1 MVTHIDLWSHTRLTC
16 IAWKRGQFNKRT
28 AIILEYNLENVSR
41 NLLTCYFALENLQI
55 LSFYTSQ
62 HVDQSER
69 DISLNF
75 KFSDRYR
82 NKDKEWQ
89 IGNLKYFKEFTV
101 QYEGRMAWGGFSL
114 IVELWVEGQSY
125 TKKTKNCA
133 QKIHLTSID
142 SLLKTISFISITSSS
157 LEISEPFLICFLTS
171 TPKYSS
177 WKYKCI

>member
-82 NKDKEWQ
+82 NKEWQ
-89 IGNLKYFKEFTV
+89 IGNLKYLK
-101 QYEGRMAWGGFSL
+101 SL
-114 IVELWVEGQSY
+114 QCSMKVGWHEEDFHYLWNYG
-125 TKKTKNCA
+125 
-133 QKIHLTSID
+133 
-142 SLLKTISFISITSSS
+142 
-157 LEISEPFLICFLTS
+157 
-171 TPKYSS
+171 
-177 WKYKCI
+177 WKYKAILKKLKIVHRKFILPALILC